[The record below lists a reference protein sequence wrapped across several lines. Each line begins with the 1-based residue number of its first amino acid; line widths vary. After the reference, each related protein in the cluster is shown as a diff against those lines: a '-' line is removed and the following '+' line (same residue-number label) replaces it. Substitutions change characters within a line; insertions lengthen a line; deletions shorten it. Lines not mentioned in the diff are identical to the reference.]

1 MTTTTIDF
9 TLAPLVWRSW
19 LETLNQARAT
29 PTTLLLA
36 TESAPL
42 RSNGERISWFL
53 PSIAGVRPG
62 PLLFSAI
69 IEEPTGLPP
78 AERELAGVVV
88 SYLNGCVYSAAFH
101 GRRFVQ
107 LTQTSAI
114 IECIFAEGVDT
125 ALVPRAR
132 AIVDYAVKLTLMPDR
147 VMRSDLAHLRAAGL
161 SDLEILDLTHVV
173 ALVAWLNRL
182 CQTLGEPVAIADD
195 PTNLP

>member
-1 MTTTTIDF
+1 MTTTTTGF
-9 TLAPLVWRSW
+9 TVAPLVWRSW

-29 PTTLLLA
+29 PATLLLA

-42 RSNGERISWFL
+42 RAKGEHISWLL
-53 PSIAGVRPG
+53 PSTAGAR

-69 IEEPTGLPP
+69 LEEPTGLPP
-78 AERELAGVVV
+78 TERELAGVVV
-88 SYLNGCVYSAAFH
+88 SYVNGCVYSAAFH